1 MFAIE
6 GIQRLRVESV
16 ITYQDAIIL
25 CIDKRN
31 EGKKMKIY
39 TKIAASA
46 LAVTMVLTASSCGKT
61 TEKTEDTTAS
71 TTATEETSA
80 SETTEE
86 TTTETTTVTADDT
99 DISEETEAVPE
110 FEGELFDLNEYP
122 FDINKDNYIA
132 ALEAVGSDVSYEVDD
147 FLEII
152 NGIKSGDED
161 ALDKYHDGIAV
172 ICSGD
177 AVSELLDKF
186 GDPVSSENKA
196 FNEHLTGVCLFTA
209 ADAYTSDYQVVVMY
223 YEFDDTDMVSDW
235 FDSAASS
242 YISSA
247 ANEFPGTDMYETSF
261 STYKNGNAKALI
273 TKLILTGKATEE
285 YGEPS
290 HSGAF
295 VGYYVNGTRSI
306 YISVVD
312 MSEDATGIGMMQ
324 EFCNEMGLI
333 NPVDN

>member
-1 MFAIE
+1 
-6 GIQRLRVESV
+6 
-16 ITYQDAIIL
+16 
-25 CIDKRN
+25 
-31 EGKKMKIY
+31 MKIY
-39 TKIAASA
+39 TKIVASA
-46 LAVTMVLTASSCGKT
+46 LAVTMILTASSCGKT
-61 TEKTEDTTAS
+61 PEK
-71 TTATEETSA
+71 
-80 SETTEE
+80 TEE
-86 TTTETTTVTADDT
+86 TTTSGTTSEETTASESTAEETTAVTTEDT
-99 DISEETEAVPE
+99 DISEETEAVPV

-132 ALEAVGSDVSYEVDD
+132 ALEAIGSDVSYEVDD
-147 FLEII
+147 FMEII

-186 GDPVSSENKA
+186 GDPVSSENKV

-247 ANEFPGTDMYETSF
+247 ADEFPGTDMYETSF

-273 TKLILTGKATEE
+273 TKLILTGKASEE

>member
-1 MFAIE
+1 
-6 GIQRLRVESV
+6 
-16 ITYQDAIIL
+16 
-25 CIDKRN
+25 
-31 EGKKMKIY
+31 MKNY
-39 TKIAASA
+39 TKIFASA

-61 TEKTEDTTAS
+61 PEKTEETTVF
-71 TTATEETSA
+71 TTATEKTSA

-86 TTTETTTVTADDT
+86 TTAATTSETTDDT
-99 DISEETEAVPE
+99 DISEETGAVPE
-110 FEGELFDLNEYP
+110 FEGERFDLTEYP

-177 AVSELLDKF
+177 DVSELLDKF
-186 GDPVSSENKA
+186 GNPVSSENKT
-196 FNEHLTGVCLFTA
+196 FTEHLTGMGIFTA

-273 TKLILTGKATEE
+273 SKLVLTGKASEE
-285 YGEPS
+285 YGEPA

-295 VGYYVNGTRSI
+295 VAYCVNGTRSI

-312 MSEDATGIGMMQ
+312 MSEDATGLGMMQ
-324 EFCNEMGLI
+324 EFCNEMGLMD
-333 NPVDN
+333 PVEN

>member
-1 MFAIE
+1 
-6 GIQRLRVESV
+6 
-16 ITYQDAIIL
+16 
-25 CIDKRN
+25 
-31 EGKKMKIY
+31 MKNY

-61 TEKTEDTTAS
+61 PEKTEETTVS

-86 TTTETTTVTADDT
+86 TTAATTAETTDDT
-99 DISEETEAVPE
+99 DISEETGALPE
-110 FEGELFDLNEYP
+110 YEGERFDLTEYP

-132 ALEAVGSDVSYEVDD
+132 VIEAVGSDVSYEADD

-172 ICSGD
+172 VCSGD
-177 AVSELLDKF
+177 DVSELLDKF
-186 GDPVSSENKA
+186 GNPVSSENKT
-196 FNEHLTGVCLFTA
+196 FTEHLTGMGIFTA

-247 ANEFPGTDMYETSF
+247 ADEFPGTDMYETSF

-273 TKLILTGKATEE
+273 TKLILTGKASEE